1 MGPGTHVGVVVFRC
15 PEPDLTTVEI
25 DLTDVYENKQSL
37 IDDIE
42 SLVQPGVGNGERE
55 YSSELPCVEEGKKE
69 LD

>member
-1 MGPGTHVGVVVFRC
+1 MARRKKKWRKQIDIRHDVSAPGTHVGVVVFRC

-42 SLVQPGVGNGERE
+42 S
-55 YSSELPCVEEGKKE
+55 
-69 LD
+69 